1 MNNLELIALL
11 QADYEKNGVQEVVHS
26 DTEGGVGSLEVTFG
40 RLAAQG
46 GWLKN
51 LTQADYD
58 EAREQFE
65 ELENQLANE
74 ALIKVMWSELVHDED
89 GKANAYW
96 IERYPDAQKYREE
109 MLQPQFNQA
118 QSIVQAYEKAKHV
131 VVLKLADNLAE
142 ELEKLREK
150 SMEFCHENGNLTVT

>member
-26 DTEGGVGSLEVTFG
+26 DTEGGVGSLEITSG

-46 GWLKN
+46 GWLKD

-65 ELENQLANE
+65 ELENQLANDS
-74 ALIKVMWSELVHDED
+74 LVKVMWNELVYDED
-89 GKANAYW
+89 GQANAYW
-96 IERYPDAQKYREE
+96 LERYPTHEKYREE

-118 QSIVQAYEKAKHV
+118 QSIIEAYEKAKRV
-131 VVLKLADNLAE
+131 LVLKLADNMAE
-142 ELEKLREK
+142 DLEKLRVK
-150 SMEFCHENGNLTVT
+150 SMDFCHENGNLTVT